1 MADETKDTA
10 LQSEQGTSL
19 IIGAKMEERHFP
31 LVENVFKNSARNLLQ
46 QFNTLI
52 TDADIEV
59 SCVDVKSNYCES
71 HLEPFFKDPL
81 MCATFM
87 AEAWD
92 GRGILVSDLETLFR
106 LVKRMLGSSEDV
118 GGKGGGKA
126 SKKENTSSNSA
137 EEMTSVEA
145 HLCRTVFKAIAKS
158 LEVSFASIAP
168 SAFVFERTEIKT
180 KADFF
185 LYPRPS
191 LVGVFNIKIQDHSAH
206 FHVVLP
212 YTMLQSVKI
221 LLSEDYLGDDMGE
234 DKLWKSHVNQEIRS
248 ASVPLR
254 AVLSVLNVPLK
265 SIMKWTVGKTLV
277 LEETPESVIDVK
289 CDDRVL
295 FTAKIGQKKGLLA
308 LSVEDLFLSKGGQ
321 K

>member
-1 MADETKDTA
+1 MADEKKETKPKT
-10 LQSEQGTSL
+10 SEGVGL
-19 IIGAKMEERHFP
+19 LIGAKMEERRFP
-31 LVENVFKNSARNLLQ
+31 LVENVFKNAAHALLK

-59 SCVDVKSNYCES
+59 SCLEVKSNYCES

-81 MCATFM
+81 MCATFE
-87 AEAWD
+87 AKAWD
-92 GRGILVSDLETLFR
+92 GRGILVSDLGTLFK
-106 LVKRMLGSSEDV
+106 LVKRMLGSSED
-118 GGKGGGKA
+118 GEGKEAAKS
-126 SKKENTSSNSA
+126 SKKENAPSKPG

-145 HLCRTVFKAIAKS
+145 HLCRTVFKAIAKA
-158 LEVSFASIAP
+158 LEMSFEGIAP
-168 SAFVFERTEIKT
+168 SEFIFEKAEIKT
-180 KADFF
+180 KSDFF

-191 LVGVFNIKIQDHSAH
+191 LVGVFNIKVQDHNSH

-212 YTMLQSVKI
+212 YTMLQSVTI
-221 LLSEDYLGDDMGE
+221 LMSEDYLGDDMGE
-234 DKLWKSHVNQEIRS
+234 DKLWKSHVNREIRG
-248 ASVPLR
+248 ASVPLK

-265 SIMKWTVGKTLV
+265 SMMKWTVGKTLV